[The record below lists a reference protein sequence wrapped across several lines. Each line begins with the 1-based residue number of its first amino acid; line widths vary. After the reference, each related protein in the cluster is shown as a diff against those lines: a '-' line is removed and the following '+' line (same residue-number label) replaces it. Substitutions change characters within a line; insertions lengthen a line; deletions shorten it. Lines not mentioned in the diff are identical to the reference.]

1 MKRTMTS
8 LAAALGGLAA
18 CSLILAGPAAAAGHV
33 GPGNPG
39 PGAGTHIGAE
49 LPIAPVWAE
58 LPIAPVGA
66 AGVGE
71 AAKSA
76 ATHLS
81 AQTNTSNDHT
91 IGLELPIAPVG

>member
-1 MKRTMTS
+1 MTS

-49 LPIAPVWAE
+49 LPIAPV
-58 LPIAPVGA
+58 GA